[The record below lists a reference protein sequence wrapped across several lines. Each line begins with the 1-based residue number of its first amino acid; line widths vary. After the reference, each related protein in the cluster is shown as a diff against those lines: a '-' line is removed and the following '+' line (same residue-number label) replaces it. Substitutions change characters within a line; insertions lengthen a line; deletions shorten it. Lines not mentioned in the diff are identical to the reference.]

1 MKNLFRFCSLMLSWA
16 VCANVLAQ
24 IADPVISS
32 VGDACNT
39 VAFKVDNYDA
49 SQYSYTAQLNG
60 APITLAADGSYSVA
74 NPIRNVPYT
83 LSVTCT
89 SSGTSSNTVS
99 QSATLPKAVA
109 TPRISADANA
119 CDAPVQFTID
129 NYDPSLTYVW
139 TINGDL
145 CPATGDTYSVSV
157 PVDGTKYDASV
168 LATDGC
174 TSATSNTASQTYV
187 KTPVKPSIS
196 VNHTC
201 GYPITFKLDN
211 NSDYTANNSLQWIL
225 NSTPLTPT
233 PTSGEYKI
241 TNFNDGDSFTLE
253 IVATN
258 TANSAC
264 KSSESV
270 SVAAKVVPNSPA
282 VTNYEVCE
290 TTGSGRWADLVTKSD
305 PSYTLKWYNSS
316 SDTATP
322 ISTPADFNKSAIG
335 TKEYWVAQVNG
346 LGCESAKT
354 SVKVTVYAKPRIS
367 LGSDLTICYG
377 ETAVLAS
384 GKIDESGVVYEW
396 QPSTLLTS
404 SNKYSVETIPLYSEE
419 TFTLVAYNDQ
429 FNSCSSTEDIKVKVL
444 SKPEIILVPDE
455 FTICEGG
462 QVIIENDA
470 ADDVNERYRWE
481 STTDDVTYTTVGAG
495 KDLTLRN
502 ITKNTTIKLTSSLR
516 SLNTCS
522 TTANAKVTVV
532 NKPKADA
539 GPDRYICD
547 GKPVQ
552 IGGSSPETAVKYQW
566 DNAAKLN
573 DANKYN
579 PTVLSVTEYTE
590 FTLIASSELVA
601 GCESK
606 DKVEVYKV
614 EMPTVYNLKGGGQ
627 YCLGYSTTSGINVEL
642 DGSDSGAEYLLMKDG
657 VAFGTWEQG
666 TNSSIVWPDMEA
678 GRYKVKARTINPDN
692 NTCEVYMNG
701 EVVVAAEQ
709 SPTANISLKGSSLAC
724 PGDEVTIR
732 VDIISGGGPYEF
744 DLITDGGTPVTINT
758 GNAKFYEFKHTLSGP
773 TTFEINRVKD
783 GICERNY
790 TSSTDPGYPILEL
803 SLPHE
808 ADLEIKMSP
817 NKAAACPG
825 ENVTLS
831 VNYTDALSYLW
842 STGATGRSIRVAASV
857 DTEYKLEIVT
867 LEGCSIPKTFK
878 LDVIEEVPLT
888 VTLDH
893 YSTDG
898 NGDTFWYYCS
908 NEEGP
913 FIPVA
918 SQPGGSYSSNPAG
931 LFDSEGRIKPKDIL
945 PGKYE
950 LIYTFTDVGSGCK
963 QEHKENVY
971 VSEVNKVVDWALAPA
986 FDPPWPEKAY
996 SKCVDDPAN
1005 PVTAIRLQGHPKVD
1019 AGKWN
1024 IVKVENPGGATSGA
1038 TVVETNSP
1046 LAEAQ
1051 LKNPTAGV
1059 TYHISYSVRDEF
1071 GCVGEAVKT
1080 LEVIPRPTGS
1090 IGSIGFD
1097 VAPSPNLCKNLEE
1110 ATIRSLNNPVKFI
1123 LSGSDNAMRISPN
1136 ANTSSTELKINPSKG
1151 SLGSHYVIVDA
1162 GPTGCED
1169 KDKVYFNIV
1178 NPISITSFNIPTEYC
1193 QGDDPVTITV
1203 TSSVPT
1209 TGEIEILD
1217 ELGSPFLNRTDISL
1231 APKFNPYKAGKFKV
1245 IYHYN
1250 DGTCDTDQSIDVEV
1264 FPLPVIDFQMKSD
1277 YCYGEKIEMI
1287 PNYTGGEFS
1296 SDTPL
1301 PAGVL
1306 VGNYF
1311 DTSLLEDIDRPYT
1324 IKCKVTDQKGC
1335 KNEASTTFYVHGVK
1349 PMSVSVDPIF
1359 CDPSG
1364 VWPIQGFPGK
1374 QKSGDVVKFS
1384 STRFN
1389 KITDNGNA
1397 TGTIDLTDAVFNT
1410 TYPLTYHY
1418 IQEYTDAAGTLQT
1431 CETTTTSYFK
1441 VLNQVADFS
1450 GYDDGETIC
1459 ADVLKIELKAA
1470 ITENSTFSVSN
1481 NMLPYPDAFK
1491 DNGDGT
1497 AVLYPEELPE
1507 GKNYAITVNHKYYD
1521 ETTGNLICE
1530 TEKTKTFNISK
1541 IEEVTDISLFCD
1553 PAVDNNIAVKINNSE
1568 LGIQYDLMVD
1578 GVKKESLTSTTAG
1591 EELKFTALND
1601 EEAHIQVIAI
1611 DPTAIRSCYRQMSK
1625 EFNIKKL
1632 RAFIKEKKDI
1642 SCNGEVD
1649 GLFKGGTEG
1658 GVEPYSYKIISS
1670 TAGVNVDI
1678 SDSQDSRLPKS
1689 SYEYVVTDD
1698 LGCFRTVTFEIKEP
1712 TLLDAEINQTD
1723 VACFEASTAS
1733 VAAIIKGN
1741 SGTAPYSYSWMNLGT
1756 GTIVSTE
1763 ATMNDIPAGTYEVT
1777 IKDANGCPKILN
1789 TTISAPTEP
1798 LTVKLKSKVDVSIHG
1813 QSTGAIDIEVEGGTP
1828 DPVTNE
1834 YKEYLWVGNGVNNTN
1849 KNLQDLSNIV
1859 AGDYTVWVTD
1869 FNDCKKSLTVKIE
1882 EPTTFKAEETISNVS
1897 CSGLQD
1903 GSIYINVLGGTEPY
1917 ASYKWTDTNNNV
1929 VGTDK
1934 DLTNQPAGSYH
1945 LEIKDKVGDT
1955 YENTYTITEPLP
1967 LDVKTSIQ
1975 SRNLELKCNGDKNAI
1990 IEIEVFGGTK
2000 NYTVDWVGL
2009 DASHLEN
2016 DFRATGLKA
2025 GTYNIDIKDANG
2037 CTISHTEVV
2046 KEPAN
2051 KFTLL
2056 NETVEQ
2062 NICHGA
2068 SVGKIDINLT
2078 GGTVD
2083 PTTGLYHYS
2092 WTGEG
2097 VDPSAEDQQNLKA
2110 GEEYYVKATDA
2121 NGCTWEKT
2129 YLMTNP
2135 DELTIA
2141 LTTKDLT
2148 CNIATDGFSAD
2159 GLVEA
2164 VVTGGVTPY
2173 TYEWT
2178 KSSTLIPTVVNQIT
2192 DLEEG
2197 DYEVKVTDALGCSIT
2212 AQTHVS
2218 QPELLTATVRAKDIS
2233 CSDANDGW
2241 LEVVPTGGTKDYTYA
2256 WYKLPNTSA
2265 PESTNSKIENLSDDV
2280 YSIKVLDA
2288 NGCPW
2293 TTPNLYNSYR
2303 PSPIEIKPT
2312 VQDVTIYG
2320 EATGKI
2326 SLAILGGTINASGY
2340 KIEWFRG
2347 PSIVTDPT
2355 DPGYN
2360 ANKAVLENILSGD
2373 YYVVVTDVNGCAS
2386 DANIYVSQPEVISVD
2401 VEIVNLTCNK
2411 SNDGSITIKTIEGG
2425 DGIYSYSW
2433 VGLDKGFTSNSKDI
2447 SLLEADTYK
2456 LTVTDGAGATFTKE
2470 YIVTEP
2476 EEISITTNTGKSK
2489 LAVDCHGNSNG
2500 KITVDIAGGTTPYTY
2515 KWIGVTANNVNT
2527 VDNLPAG
2534 GYAISL
2540 EDDNGCKHNSYTETI
2555 SGPTAPLAITSIV
2568 IENKCDGDAQ
2578 GVVEINVSG
2587 GTPDPV
2593 TGEYRY
2599 LWTGAGIDPLEINNQ
2614 NQYKL
2619 HDGIAYKVTVMDALD
2634 CTIDEVFTMAQR
2646 DKILVE
2652 TTVKNVDCNGQISGE
2667 LHAVVSGGTGVL
2679 SPKWEK
2685 TDGSFSDTNLD
2696 VFNRPA
2702 GEYTFTVTDDA
2713 GCVVSVEEEITQPD
2727 VLTANLTGSTTL
2739 CGGVDHGE

>member
-74 NPIRNVPYT
+74 SPVRNVPYT

-168 LATDGC
+168 LVTDGC

-282 VTNYEVCE
+282 VTNYEDCE

-481 STTDDVTYTTVGAG
+481 STTDGVTYTTVGAG

-614 EMPTVYNLKGGGQ
+614 EMPTVYNLRGGGQ

-657 VAFGTWEQG
+657 VAFGTWMTG
-666 TNSSIVWPDMEA
+666 TNSSIVWSDMET
-678 GRYKVKARTINPDN
+678 GRYKVKARTKNPNN

-744 DLITDGGTPVTINT
+744 DLITNGGAPETIKIT

-803 SLPHE
+803 SLPNE

-831 VNYTDALSYLW
+831 VNYTGAQSYLW

-867 LEGCSIPKTFK
+867 LEGCSIPKTFN

-986 FDPPWPEKAY
+986 FDPPWPETAY
-996 SKCVDDPAN
+996 TKCQPDVSN
-1005 PVTAIRLQGHPKVD
+1005 PKDKIKLQGFPQVA
-1019 AGKWN
+1019 AGVWN
-1024 IVKVENPGGATSGA
+1024 IVKVDNPGGATSGA
-1038 TVVETNSP
+1038 AVVETNQE
-1046 LAEAQ
+1046 LAEAE
-1051 LKNPTAGV
+1051 LKDVTAGV

-1071 GCVGEAVKT
+1071 GCVGESVKKLT
-1080 LEVIPRPTGS
+1080 VNSKPTTYVESGGLS
-1090 IGSIGFD
+1090 ISD
-1097 VAPSPNLCKNLEE
+1097 PVVASNNLCINLEH
-1110 ATIRSLNNPVKFI
+1110 ATIKSAQNSGTFSL
-1123 LSGSDNAMRISPN
+1123 SSSDGAMKKGIS
-1136 ANTSSTELKINPSKG
+1136 ADGTELYINPSKG
-1151 SLGSHYVIVDA
+1151 KTGKHKVIFKVIEA
-1162 GPTGCED
+1162 TSGCPYSEEIT
-1169 KDKVYFNIV
+1169 FNIV
-1178 NPISITSFNIPTEYC
+1178 KPISINSFNIPKKYC
-1193 QGDDPVTITV
+1193 QGDDPVTITI
-1203 TSSVPT
+1203 SANVPT

-1250 DGTCDTDQSIDVEV
+1250 DGTCDTDQSMDVEV

-1287 PNYTGGEFS
+1287 PNYTGGYFS

-1324 IKCKVTDQKGC
+1324 VQCEVTDQKGC

-1418 IQEYTDAAGTLQT
+1418 IQEYSDAAGTLQT

-1649 GLFKGGTEG
+1649 GLFKGGAEG

-1756 GTIVSTE
+1756 GTVVSTE

-1789 TTISAPTEP
+1789 TTISAPREP

-2016 DFRATGLKA
+2016 DFRAT
-2025 GTYNIDIKDANG
+2025 
-2037 CTISHTEVV
+2037 
-2046 KEPAN
+2046 
-2051 KFTLL
+2051 
-2056 NETVEQ
+2056 
-2062 NICHGA
+2062 
-2068 SVGKIDINLT
+2068 
-2078 GGTVD
+2078 
-2083 PTTGLYHYS
+2083 
-2092 WTGEG
+2092 
-2097 VDPSAEDQQNLKA
+2097 
-2110 GEEYYVKATDA
+2110 
-2121 NGCTWEKT
+2121 
-2129 YLMTNP
+2129 
-2135 DELTIA
+2135 
-2141 LTTKDLT
+2141 
-2148 CNIATDGFSAD
+2148 
-2159 GLVEA
+2159 
-2164 VVTGGVTPY
+2164 
-2173 TYEWT
+2173 
-2178 KSSTLIPTVVNQIT
+2178 
-2192 DLEEG
+2192 
-2197 DYEVKVTDALGCSIT
+2197 
-2212 AQTHVS
+2212 
-2218 QPELLTATVRAKDIS
+2218 
-2233 CSDANDGW
+2233 
-2241 LEVVPTGGTKDYTYA
+2241 
-2256 WYKLPNTSA
+2256 
-2265 PESTNSKIENLSDDV
+2265 
-2280 YSIKVLDA
+2280 
-2288 NGCPW
+2288 
-2293 TTPNLYNSYR
+2293 
-2303 PSPIEIKPT
+2303 
-2312 VQDVTIYG
+2312 
-2320 EATGKI
+2320 
-2326 SLAILGGTINASGY
+2326 
-2340 KIEWFRG
+2340 
-2347 PSIVTDPT
+2347 
-2355 DPGYN
+2355 
-2360 ANKAVLENILSGD
+2360 
-2373 YYVVVTDVNGCAS
+2373 
-2386 DANIYVSQPEVISVD
+2386 
-2401 VEIVNLTCNK
+2401 
-2411 SNDGSITIKTIEGG
+2411 
-2425 DGIYSYSW
+2425 
-2433 VGLDKGFTSNSKDI
+2433 
-2447 SLLEADTYK
+2447 
-2456 LTVTDGAGATFTKE
+2456 
-2470 YIVTEP
+2470 
-2476 EEISITTNTGKSK
+2476 
-2489 LAVDCHGNSNG
+2489 
-2500 KITVDIAGGTTPYTY
+2500 
-2515 KWIGVTANNVNT
+2515 
-2527 VDNLPAG
+2527 
-2534 GYAISL
+2534 
-2540 EDDNGCKHNSYTETI
+2540 
-2555 SGPTAPLAITSIV
+2555 
-2568 IENKCDGDAQ
+2568 
-2578 GVVEINVSG
+2578 
-2587 GTPDPV
+2587 
-2593 TGEYRY
+2593 
-2599 LWTGAGIDPLEINNQ
+2599 
-2614 NQYKL
+2614 
-2619 HDGIAYKVTVMDALD
+2619 
-2634 CTIDEVFTMAQR
+2634 
-2646 DKILVE
+2646 
-2652 TTVKNVDCNGQISGE
+2652 
-2667 LHAVVSGGTGVL
+2667 
-2679 SPKWEK
+2679 
-2685 TDGSFSDTNLD
+2685 
-2696 VFNRPA
+2696 
-2702 GEYTFTVTDDA
+2702 
-2713 GCVVSVEEEITQPD
+2713 
-2727 VLTANLTGSTTL
+2727 
-2739 CGGVDHGE
+2739 